1 MTSAVLILPDA
12 YRDAGNAFG
21 VDQGWGP
28 NCLAVALSGDGS
40 EPATHWG
47 CRADV
52 GESFVAMVENPN
64 PENEPLVAVLIY
76 SFSDTLA
83 PYDHWV
89 ETLASNNL
97 TVVEFN
103 EAAPETGF

>member
-12 YRDAGNAFG
+12 NREAGNAFG
-21 VDQGWGP
+21 VDQGWGD
-28 NCLAVALSGDGS
+28 NNFSVALSGDGS

-52 GESFVAMVENPN
+52 GPSFIEMVENPN

-89 ETLASNNL
+89 ETLTINNL
-97 TVVEFN
+97 SVVVPSE
-103 EAAPETGF
+103 

>member
-21 VDQGWGP
+21 VEKGWGD
-28 NCLAVALSGDGS
+28 NNFSVALSADGS

-52 GESFVAMVENPN
+52 GPSFVEMVENPD
-64 PENEPLVAVLIY
+64 PESGPLIEGLIH
-76 SFSDTLA
+76 SFNDALA

-89 ETLASNNL
+89 ETLAANNL
-97 TVVEFN
+97 MVVSYAE
-103 EAAPETGF
+103 

>member
-12 YRDAGNAFG
+12 NRDAGNAFG
-21 VDQGWGP
+21 VEQGWGD
-28 NCLAVALSGDGS
+28 NNFSVALSGDGS

-52 GESFVAMVENPN
+52 GPSFIEMVENPS

-89 ETLASNNL
+89 ETLSANGLS
-97 TVVEFN
+97 VVVP
-103 EAAPETGF
+103 PEEVA

>member
-1 MTSAVLILPDA
+1 MTRAVLIVPDA
-12 YRDAGNAFG
+12 YRDAGNAFAEG
-21 VDQGWGP
+21 QGWGP
-28 NCLAVALSGDGS
+28 NCLAVALSSDGS

-47 CRADV
+47 CEASV
-52 GESFVAMVENPN
+52 SQSFIEMVENPS

-89 ETLASNNL
+89 ETLAANGL
-97 TVVEFN
+97 AVVSP
-103 EAAPETGF
+103 PEV

>member
-21 VDQGWGP
+21 VEQGWGE
-28 NCLAVALSGDGS
+28 NNFSVALSGDGS

-52 GESFVAMVENPN
+52 GETFVEMVENPD
-64 PENEPLVAVLIY
+64 PENEPLVEVLIY

-89 ETLASNNL
+89 ETL
-97 TVVEFN
+97 
-103 EAAPETGF
+103 EANVLKVAVATEEIEVSS

>member
-21 VDQGWGP
+21 VEQGWG
-28 NCLAVALSGDGS
+28 NDNFSVALSGNGS

-52 GESFVAMVENPN
+52 SQSFVDMVENPS

-89 ETLASNNL
+89 DMLAANGLS
-97 TVVEFN
+97 VVTFDEI
-103 EAAPETGF
+103 EPETEF

>member
-1 MTSAVLILPDA
+1 MTSAVLILPNA

-21 VDQGWGP
+21 VEQGWGD
-28 NCLAVALSGDGS
+28 NNFSVALSADGS

-52 GESFVAMVENPN
+52 SPNFIEMVENPS
-64 PENEPLVAVLIY
+64 PENQPLVAVLIY
-76 SFSDTLA
+76 NFEDNIS

-89 ETLASNNL
+89 QILALNNL
-97 TVVEFN
+97 AVV
-103 EAAPETGF
+103 

>member
-1 MTSAVLILPDA
+1 MTSAVLILPEA

-21 VDQGWGP
+21 VDQGWGE
-28 NCLAVALSGDGS
+28 NNFSVALSADGS

-52 GESFVAMVENPN
+52 GESFVEMVENPD

-76 SFSDTLA
+76 SFSDSLA

-89 ETLASNNL
+89 ETLIVNNL
-97 TVVEFN
+97 SVVVPSE
-103 EAAPETGF
+103 

>member
-21 VDQGWGP
+21 VEQGWG
-28 NCLAVALSGDGS
+28 NDNFSVALSSDGS

-52 GESFVAMVENPN
+52 GPSFIEMVENPS

-89 ETLASNNL
+89 ETLAANGL
-97 TVVEFN
+97 AVVTFDEIAL
-103 EAAPETGF
+103 EA

>member
-12 YRDAGNAFG
+12 SRDAGNAFG
-21 VDQGWGP
+21 VEQGWG
-28 NCLAVALSGDGS
+28 NDNFSVALSADGS

-52 GESFVAMVENPN
+52 GPSFIEMVENPS

-89 ETLASNNL
+89 ETLASNTL
-97 TVVEFN
+97 MVVEFSD
-103 EAAPETGF
+103 AAPETEF

>member
-12 YRDAGNAFG
+12 YRAVGDAFG
-21 VDQGWGP
+21 VAKGWGEGNFSVP
-28 NCLAVALSGDGS
+28 LSGDGS

-52 GESFVAMVENPN
+52 GPSFIEMVENPS

-83 PYDHWV
+83 PYDHWA
-89 ETLASNNL
+89 ETLAHVELS
-97 TVVEFN
+97 VV
-103 EAAPETGF
+103 A